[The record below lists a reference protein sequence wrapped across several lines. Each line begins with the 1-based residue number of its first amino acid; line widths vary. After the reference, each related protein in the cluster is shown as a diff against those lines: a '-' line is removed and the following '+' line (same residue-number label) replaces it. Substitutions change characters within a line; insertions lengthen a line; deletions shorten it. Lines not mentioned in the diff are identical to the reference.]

1 METQVEP
8 VNQVSHKLNPFHGQ
22 NYCCFQI
29 QSYSLCWFPPRLASL
44 FQPLLVVGC
53 AHTQPFLDKIT
64 LLFVGLDLS
73 IKQVE
78 KESHR
83 VKCSFNCGPQ
93 WVCKTMLRDWLRKL
107 LLYSQKKSYS
117 VTRVFRVW
125 GSVHVSTFNSDWL
138 LVLYTKV
145 LIGSLCS
152 IPKFWSAPC
161 ALHLSSDWLLV
172 LYT

>member
-8 VNQVSHKLNPFHGQ
+8 VNQVSHKLNSCHGQ

-93 WVCKTMLRDWLRKL
+93 WVCKTTLWDWLRKL
-107 LLYSQKKSYS
+107 LLHSFSACE
-117 VTRVFRVW
+117 
-125 GSVHVSTFNSDWL
+125 VHCTYRPWI
-138 LVLYTKV
+138 

-152 IPKFWSAPC
+152 IPSKFWLAAC
-161 ALHLSSDWLLV
+161 ALYLSSDWLLV

>member
-8 VNQVSHKLNPFHGQ
+8 VNQVSHKLNPCHGQ

-107 LLYSQKKSYS
+107 LLHSQKILFGHSRFP
-117 VTRVFRVW
+117 RVRFSARIDLE
-125 GSVHVSTFNSDWL
+125 FWL
-138 LVLYTKV
+138 
-145 LIGSLCS
+145 
-152 IPKFWSAPC
+152 APC
-161 ALHLSSDWLLV
+161 PLYQSSDWLLV

>member
-8 VNQVSHKLNPFHGQ
+8 VNQVSHKLNPCHGQ

-78 KESHR
+78 KESHWL
-83 VKCSFNCGPQ
+83 KCSFYCGPQ
-93 WVCKTMLRDWLRKL
+93 WVCNTTLWDWLRKL
-107 LLYSQKKSYS
+107 LLHSRKILFGHSRFP
-117 VTRVFRVW
+117 RVR
-125 GSVHVSTFNSDWL
+125 FNSDWL
-138 LVLYTKV
+138 LVFYTKV

>member
-1 METQVEP
+1 METHMEP
-8 VNQVSHKLNPFHGQ
+8 VNQVSHKLNLCHGQ

-78 KESHR
+78 KESHWL
-83 VKCSFNCGPQ
+83 KCSFYCGPQ
-93 WVCKTMLRDWLRKL
+93 WVCNTTLWDWLRKL
-107 LLYSQKKSYS
+107 LLNSRKILFGHSRFP
-117 VTRVFRVW
+117 RVRFSARIDLE
-125 GSVHVSTFNSDWL
+125 FWL
-138 LVLYTKV
+138 APCVLYQ
-145 LIGSLCS
+145 
-152 IPKFWSAPC
+152 
-161 ALHLSSDWLLV
+161 SSDWLLV